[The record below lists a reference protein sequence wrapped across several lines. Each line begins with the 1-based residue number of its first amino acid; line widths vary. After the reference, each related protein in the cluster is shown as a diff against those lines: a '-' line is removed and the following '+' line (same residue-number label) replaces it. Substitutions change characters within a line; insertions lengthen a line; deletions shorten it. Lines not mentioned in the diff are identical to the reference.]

1 MTGGAR
7 ETLDIDSG
15 RPPFLVLGL
24 PGPCEAGQQDTALDG
39 GPRSLQK
46 PNMGLMDSSDLLSRV
61 QTFLASAGDATA
73 GVLVAEPE
81 IIPVAEPEVRVR
93 AESSDDSD
101 QESDSSS
108 SERKVAQSTGH
119 VEINIGVGLFDV
131 EGSVDALVSRGIP
144 EAAGCRP
151 EEDVPLVQEI
161 ASTDTAVPCVTEDSG
176 RELASSGAHTTRA
189 NTILA

>member
-15 RPPFLVLGL
+15 RPPFLLLGL
-24 PGPCEAGQQDTALDG
+24 PAPCEAGQQDTALDG
-39 GPRSLQK
+39 GLSPKSLQK

-73 GVLVAEPE
+73 GVVVAEPE

-108 SERKVAQSTGH
+108 SEREVAQSTGH

-176 RELASSGAHTTRA
+176 GKLASSETHT
-189 NTILA
+189 